1 MLEFCNQSW
10 FCRATTSLHIRHD
23 ERADR
28 AVIAAAPR
36 RVLATALSADE
47 HNLAAGSRFKD
58 LFMRAGRLGEWQ
70 FLAHD
75 GAQRAIFEPRN
86 ESGVDV
92 RLFGGCNVPKRER
105 ANRGAAH
112 HKFTRIDGDLAPIA
126 NNDHAPIFGQKFCVV
141 GEIYVGE
148 HFENDVHSA
157 VACRFQN
164 FFLISGF
171 MVIENLVRSLSLCY
185 SRPVGVPAVPKIM
198 RPILRA
204 ICTAAIP
211 TPPLAPCTRTVSEAC
226 AFAEWYSA

>member
-1 MLEFCNQSW
+1 
-10 FCRATTSLHIRHD
+10 
-23 ERADR
+23 
-28 AVIAAAPR
+28 
-36 RVLATALSADE
+36 
-47 HNLAAGSRFKD
+47 KD

-112 HKFTRIDGDLAPIA
+112 HKFTRIGGDLPPIA

-141 GEIYVGE
+141 GEIHVGE

-185 SRPVGVPAVPKIM
+185 FQTRRRSSGAENHETH
-198 RPILRA
+198 
-204 ICTAAIP
+204 TARDLYRCDTHA
-211 TPPLAPCTRTVSEAC
+211 AGTRTVSEAC
-226 AFAEWYSA
+226 PGVSGGKESQGWRDSSHTAMVGAGKFGSAKLPMATATYPGKPSPSQ